1 MTASFVERL
10 SGVVHDLEQVPY
22 RTGERDARQGHGL
35 RDCAFEAA
43 ASDAP
48 AHEIEISGLEVLVE
62 IWPDAKDG
70 HGSWVTGGTVV
81 GTGPRPASVVAG
93 YVDLL
98 FMSTEGVRR
107 TYYRL
112 LTVDDPDPDVATV
125 RLIEC
130 VKEVGPDWRST
141 WADTTTAYTRVSR
154 LPAGVLIAAELDT
167 SEGLASTRRVMDGVL
182 TGLSLES
189 EGVLRVTPYGM
200 ARQLT
205 TLKGRG
211 WPLTFGT
218 ARRLAFRSA
227 R

>member
-35 RDCAFEAA
+35 RHRALEAA

-48 AHEIEISGLEVLVE
+48 VREIEISGLEVLVE
-62 IWPDAKDG
+62 TWPDAKDG

-81 GTGPRPASVVAG
+81 GTGPRPASIVAG

-98 FMSTEGVRR
+98 FMSTAGVRR

-112 LTVDDPDPDVATV
+112 LTVDDPDPDVATA

-154 LPAGVLIAAELDT
+154 LPAGVLIADQLHTAG
-167 SEGLASTRRVMDGVL
+167 GLASTRRVMDGVL

-189 EGVLRVTPYGM
+189 EGVLRVTPSGM

-205 TLKGRG
+205 TLRGRG

>member
-1 MTASFVERL
+1 MTAGFVERL

-22 RTGERDARQGHGL
+22 RTGERDARQGHRL
-35 RDCAFEAA
+35 RERALVAA

-48 AHEIEISGLEVLVE
+48 AHGIEISGLEVLVD

-125 RLIEC
+125 RLVEC
-130 VKEVGPDWRST
+130 VTEVGPGWRST

-167 SEGLASTRRVMDGVL
+167 AEGLASTRRVMAGVL

-189 EGVLRVTPYGM
+189 EGVLRVTPSGM
-200 ARQLT
+200 ARRLT
-205 TLKGRG
+205 TLRGRG
-211 WPLTFGT
+211 WPLTLGT

>member
-1 MTASFVERL
+1 VTAGFVERL

-35 RDCAFEAA
+35 RDSALDAA

-48 AHEIEISGLEVLVE
+48 AREIEISGLDVLVE

-98 FMSTEGVRR
+98 FLSTAGVRR
-107 TYYRL
+107 TYHRL
-112 LTVDDPDPDVATV
+112 LTADDPDPDVATV

-130 VKEVGPDWRST
+130 VREVGPDRRSL
-141 WADTTTAYTRVSR
+141 WADTTTTYARVSR

-167 SEGLASTRRVMDGVL
+167 TEGLAATRRAMDGVM

-189 EGVLRVTPYGM
+189 EGVLRVTPPGM

-205 TLKGRG
+205 SLTGRG
-211 WPLTFGT
+211 WPLTVGT